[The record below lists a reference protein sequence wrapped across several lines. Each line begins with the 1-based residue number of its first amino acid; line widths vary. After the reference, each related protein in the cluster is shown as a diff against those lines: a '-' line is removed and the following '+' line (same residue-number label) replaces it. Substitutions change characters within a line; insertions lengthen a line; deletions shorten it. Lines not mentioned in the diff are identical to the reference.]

1 MVERQQEQHVRPK
14 ANEYGYEGK
23 APQIGRL
30 LDCRNAKAPRRRRH
44 NADSETRERA
54 PHQIAQRTLHEKHAC
69 RTERRSNKGNENP
82 KESFHSATVPRASI
96 FHSSAEAPGTMQPNA
111 SPSERCL

>member
-1 MVERQQEQHVRPK
+1 MVERQQEQYARPK

-30 LDCRNAKAPRRRRH
+30 LDCRNAKAPHRRRH
-44 NADSETRERA
+44 NAGSETRERA
-54 PHQIAQRTLHEKHAC
+54 LHEKHAC

-82 KESFHSATVPRASI
+82 KESFHSAAVPRASI
-96 FHSSAEAPGTMQPNA
+96 FRSSAEAPGTMQPNA